1 MMTTTETNI
10 FENAGETE
18 RGDLEIFIYEGHKD
32 AYGVKGRHYDFAS
45 MSLEDLY
52 READRIETAIDRAAA
67 EEARAEAE
75 ALIDFHT
82 KVEMVVAVG
91 AGNRINALRWM
102 TSSETFYSHQCVEHW
117 VWKHGILFTDYG
129 KELVHELMELVT
141 FEELEVA

>member
-1 MMTTTETNI
+1 MTTNETNI
-10 FENAGETE
+10 FENAGATE
-18 RGDLEIFIYEGHKD
+18 REDLEIFIYEGHKD
-32 AYGVKGRHYDFAS
+32 AYGVKGRHYDFAA

-52 READRIETAIDRAAA
+52 READRIEAAIDRAVA

-75 ALIDFHT
+75 ALVDFHT
-82 KVEMVVAVG
+82 KAEQVIAVG

-117 VWKHGILFTDYG
+117 VWKQGILFTDVG